1 MRKSGAAV
9 WEYRFRS
16 KSEPGNPLRQITLS
30 VTQYPTEKNARVA
43 LQEQLLRMNG
53 PDAFRAHVEPTFG
66 VVIDRFVI
74 VERLAEILAQP
85 SGEVKGDGL
94 AYSTAAGYTSYI
106 NRHIRP
112 RWEKTPLSQM
122 RPLDV
127 AEWLR
132 TLPLAPKTQAHIKRV
147 LHLLFERAMLW
158 GLIDVQRNPLELVKI
173 KGGSKRQKALV
184 TLTQEEFHDLA
195 GELREPVRT
204 MAIVAMCTGLRISEV
219 LALRWE
225 SLNFEAGSMLVER
238 AVVNG
243 RIGPTKT
250 ETSKDDVPLDGE
262 LASVLLEWQR
272 QLGRSNGLVF
282 PSPLT
287 GGCYHAGMLQKLYL
301 KPAGERVGIKGLGWH
316 AFRHSY
322 RGLLDETGANA
333 GMQKGLMRHANIS
346 TTMNTYG
353 RAAIKAK
360 QEANSKVVQMI
371 LPRKALCA

>member
-1 MRKSGAAV
+1 MPTV
-9 WEYRFRS
+9 E
-16 KSEPGNPLRQITLS
+16 TL
-30 VTQYPTEKNARVA
+30 
-43 LQEQLLRMNG
+43 
-53 PDAFRAHVEPTFG
+53 
-66 VVIDRFVI
+66 
-74 VERLAEILAQP
+74 
-85 SGEVKGDGL
+85 L

-184 TLTQEEFHDLA
+184 TLTQEEFHHLA
-195 GELREPVRT
+195 QELREPVRT
-204 MAIVAMCTGLRISEV
+204 MAIVAMCTGLRISEI

-250 ETSKDDVPLDGE
+250 ETSKDDVPLDGD
-262 LASVLLEWQR
+262 LALVLIEWQKE
-272 QLGRSNGLVF
+272 LGKSKGLVF

-287 GGCYHAGMLQKLYL
+287 GGCYHAGMLQKLHL
-301 KPAGERVGIKGLGWH
+301 KPAGVRAGIQGLGWH

-353 RAAIKAK
+353 RASIHAK
-360 QEANSKVVQMI
+360 QVANSKVVQMI
-371 LPRKALCA
+371 LPRETLCA

>member
-1 MRKSGAAV
+1 MRKSGEQV
-9 WEYRFRS
+9 WEYRYRD
-16 KSEPGNPLRQITLS
+16 KSEPGNPMRQITLS
-30 VTQYPTEKNARVA
+30 VTQYPTETKARVA
-43 LQEQLLRMNG
+43 LQEHLLRLNG
-53 PDAFRAHVEPTFG
+53 ADAFRSRNEPTFG
-66 VVIDRFVI
+66 VVIERFVRE
-74 VERLAEILAQP
+74 ERLAEILSQSP
-85 SGEVKGDGL
+85 GEVKGDGL

-112 RWEKTPLSQM
+112 RWQKTPLSEM

-127 AEWLR
+127 IQWLH
-132 TLPLAPKTQAHIKRV
+132 TLPLAPKTKAHIKRV
-147 LHLLFERAMLW
+147 LHLLFERAMIW
-158 GLIDVQRNPLELVKI
+158 GLIDVQRNPLELVKV
-173 KGGSKRQKALV
+173 KGGSKRQKTLV
-184 TLTQEEFHDLA
+184 TLTNHEFQRLL
-195 GELREPVRT
+195 GELREPFRT

-225 SLNFEAGSMLVER
+225 SLNFEAGTMLVER

-250 ETSKDDVPLDGE
+250 ETSKDEVPLDGE
-262 LASVLLEWQR
+262 LASILLEWR
-272 QLGRSNGLVF
+272 QKQDRKNGLVF
-282 PSPLT
+282 LSPLT
-287 GGCYHAGMLQKLYL
+287 GGCYHAGMIQKLHL
-301 KPAGERVGIKGLGWH
+301 KPAGERIGISGLGWH

-353 RAAIKAK
+353 RAAMKAK

-371 LPRKALCA
+371 LPKKALCA

>member
-1 MRKSGAAV
+1 
-9 WEYRFRS
+9 
-16 KSEPGNPLRQITLS
+16 
-30 VTQYPTEKNARVA
+30 
-43 LQEQLLRMNG
+43 MNG
-53 PDAFRAHVEPTFG
+53 AEAFRARIEPTFG
-66 VVIDRFVI
+66 VVIERFVL

-94 AYSTAAGYTSYI
+94 AYATAAGYMTYI

-112 RWEKTPLSQM
+112 RWGNTPLSKM
-122 RPLDV
+122 RPMEV
-127 AEWLR
+127 AEWLKG
-132 TLPLAPKTQAHIKRV
+132 LPLAPKTQAHIKRV

-158 GLIDVQRNPLELVKI
+158 GLIDVQRNPLELVRV
-173 KGGSKRQKALV
+173 KGGSKRQKPLV
-184 TLTQEEFHDLA
+184 TLTQEQFHILLPH
-195 GELREPVRT
+195 LREPVRT
-204 MAIVAMCTGLRISEV
+204 MAIVAICTGLRVSEI

-225 SLNFEAGSMLVER
+225 NLNFVAGTMLVDQ

-262 LASVLLEWQR
+262 LASVLLEWR
-272 QLGRSNGLVF
+272 AESGHSTGLVF

-287 GGCYHAGMLQKLYL
+287 GGCYHSGMLNKLHL
-301 KPAGERVGIKGLGWH
+301 KPAGKRIGIENLGWH

-322 RGLLDETGANA
+322 RSLLDEAGANA
-333 GMQKGLMRHANIS
+333 GMQKSLMRHANIS

-353 RAAIKAK
+353 RSAMKPK